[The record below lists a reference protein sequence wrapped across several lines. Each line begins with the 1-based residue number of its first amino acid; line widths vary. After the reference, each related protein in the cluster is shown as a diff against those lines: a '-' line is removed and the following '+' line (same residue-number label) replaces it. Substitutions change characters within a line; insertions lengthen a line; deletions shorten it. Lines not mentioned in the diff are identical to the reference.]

1 MKNWISRR
9 NVLSAVSAVTA
20 AGILTACGGGAASS
34 AASQSAAAAPSE
46 ASSAAEES
54 WGDVKLTMWG
64 AEEDQTML
72 REMADAFIAENADKG
87 NITIDI
93 GVQSESSAKDTV
105 LADPEAAAD
114 VFAFADDQ
122 LNELV
127 AAGALQEVL
136 LNPDDVKSRNLAG
149 SVNAATM
156 NDKLYAYPMTADN
169 GYFLYYDKS
178 VLSEEDVQSMDTLL
192 AKADASGKK
201 FMMSLNDAWY
211 IYSFYAGAG
220 LKATLADDGINTV
233 CNWNEA
239 PGADVTQAILD
250 ISTQPA
256 FKSGADAD
264 IVAGIKDG
272 SCCAAISG
280 TWNAGTA
287 EETWGE
293 NYAATK
299 LPTYTLNGEQVQM
312 ASFSGYKL
320 VGVNPHS
327 SNVGVAMLLADYITN
342 EDNQAK
348 RFNDRKLG
356 PSNINVNESEAVQ
369 NAPAIAALAAQSD
382 YATLQRVGANYW
394 SSAQSLGEILASG
407 DTQGKTTQQL
417 MDDAVAGITAPV
429 AQ

>member
-256 FKSGADAD
+256 FKTGADAD
-264 IVAGIKDG
+264 IVSGIKDG

-327 SNVGVAMLLADYITN
+327 SNVGVAMMLADYITN

>member
-46 ASSAAEES
+46 ASSAAES

-264 IVAGIKDG
+264 IVSGIKDG

-327 SNVGVAMLLADYITN
+327 SNVGVAMMLADYITN

-356 PSNINVNESEAVQ
+356 PSNIKVNESEAVQ

>member
-46 ASSAAEES
+46 ASSAAES

-127 AAGALQEVL
+127 AAGALQEVM

-287 EETWGE
+287 EDTWGK

-327 SNVGVAMLLADYITN
+327 SNVGVAMMLADYITN

-369 NAPAIAALAAQSD
+369 SAPAIAALAAQSD

>member
-46 ASSAAEES
+46 ASSAAES

-127 AAGALQEVL
+127 AAGALQEVM
-136 LNPDDVKSRNLAG
+136 LNPEDVKSRNLAG

-250 ISTQPA
+250 ISTQSA

-264 IVAGIKDG
+264 IVSGIKDG

-356 PSNINVNESEAVQ
+356 PSNIKVNESEAVQ

>member
-46 ASSAAEES
+46 ASSAAES

-127 AAGALQEVL
+127 AAGALQEVM

-264 IVAGIKDG
+264 IVSGIKDG

-327 SNVGVAMLLADYITN
+327 SNVGVAMMLADYITN

-369 NAPAIAALAAQSD
+369 SAPAIAALAAQSD

>member
-46 ASSAAEES
+46 ASSAAES

-287 EETWGE
+287 EDTWGE

>member
-46 ASSAAEES
+46 ASSAAES

-127 AAGALQEVL
+127 AAGALQEVM

>member
-20 AGILTACGGGAASS
+20 AGILTACGGGTASS

-264 IVAGIKDG
+264 IVSGIKDG

-327 SNVGVAMLLADYITN
+327 SNVGVAMMLADYITN

-356 PSNINVNESEAVQ
+356 PSNIKVNESEAVQ

>member
-46 ASSAAEES
+46 ASSAAES

-264 IVAGIKDG
+264 IVSGIKDG

-356 PSNINVNESEAVQ
+356 PSNIKVNESEAVQ
-369 NAPAIAALAAQSD
+369 SAPAIAALAAQSD